1 MLDFVGATV
10 FTDGIGF
17 RLGQAV
23 GARLQTLQ
31 QGLGFAAGGFAQLLG
46 QGLRDF
52 LGDRGAAEHVHAQA
66 AEVTVHTACADEAD
80 KGFFQQVQIHG
91 VLLFLLGLVP
101 WTKRFASRRPAAGQA
116 GIGVSAV
123 WTAPAKDGRP
133 DAARWVFACS

>member
-1 MLDFVGATV
+1 MATGGPALPDEVAGRPGKPSHPAEERLRMLLLAGL
-10 FTDGIGF
+10 DGD
-17 RLGQAV
+17 AV
-23 GARLQTLQ
+23 AYRQ
-31 QGLGFAAGGFAQLLG
+31 
-46 QGLRDF
+46 F
-52 LGDRGAAEHVHAQA
+52 LAELGAAEHVHAQA

-123 WTAPAKDGRP
+123 DGPRQDGRP